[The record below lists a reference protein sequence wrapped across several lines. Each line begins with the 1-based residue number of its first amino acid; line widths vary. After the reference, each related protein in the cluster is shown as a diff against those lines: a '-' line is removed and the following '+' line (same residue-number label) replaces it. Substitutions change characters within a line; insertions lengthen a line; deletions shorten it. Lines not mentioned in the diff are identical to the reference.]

1 MVQQRYTDTQQTTR
15 SGLILV
21 FQVTLW
27 LAIGY
32 SFARGGSFYR
42 ENPIFDQL
50 AYGVY
55 VFLTGSVL
63 VSAARISLI
72 SLYRRRNKKHN
83 RVRGNYVLGINQFAA
98 ILNALFAVIGLML
111 VFGINP
117 KEFLTSIT
125 IVAMAIALLFKDY
138 ITNMISGLLLMF
150 SDQFTIGDTIRM
162 GEHHGKIVDI
172 TLANIVVRNDD
183 DDVVLIP
190 NNAAFTNNIIN
201 QSLQNSRKLSMDFEL
216 PLVRAY
222 DQEAFE
228 RRLLGVLQRH
238 RQVVVEGSFQLR
250 VVAISRESVHFK
262 LQLVTHNKDHTDRR
276 QIRNELFNEVIAY
289 SAEQAVKAKLS

>member
-98 ILNALFAVIGLML
+98 ILNALFGVIGLML
-111 VFGINP
+111 IFGINP
-117 KEFLTSIT
+117 KDFLTSIT
-125 IVAMAIALLFKDY
+125 IVAMAIALLFRDY

-150 SDQFTIGDTIRM
+150 SDQFTIGDTIRL
-162 GEHHGKIVDI
+162 GEHQGKIVDI
-172 TLANIVVRNDD
+172 TLANIVVRNED

-190 NNAAFTNNIIN
+190 NNSAFTNNMIN
-201 QSLQNSRKLSMDFEL
+201 QSLQNSRKLTMDFEL
-216 PLVRAY
+216 PLAHAY
-222 DQEAFE
+222 NQPDLQ
-228 RRLLGVLQRH
+228 RRLAAVLQRH
-238 RQVVVEGSFQLR
+238 RQIVVEGSFQLK
-250 VVAISRESVHFK
+250 VVGVSKESVQYK
-262 LQLVTHNKDHTDRR
+262 LQIITPNKDHLHRR
-276 QIRNELFNEVIAY
+276 QIRNDLFHEVIAY
-289 SAEQAVKAKLS
+289 DAAQ